1 MDQTSET
8 EKVYQRQKYEEII
21 EILLTAGYFRARITD
36 LSEFDKVVGGMCW
49 SITSS
54 GEDVDVDILF
64 QENSTIGQ
72 RIALAEAICS
82 ALQKMKCPVTIQP
95 HQIQGG
101 VGGSD
106 YPALYPAIVWL
117 VKKSFEH
124 REEREAQLRA
134 FSTLQFTKNFQ
145 FPNESN
151 SYTVTPDLGKIL
163 DRNRAKRIFK
173 RKDVKGGTEETRVRA
188 CLLEYGESFS
198 TPGEGTD
205 GKSGSSG
212 SGAGESKNGGHG
224 GAGVTVSVGKDSG
237 KKIIRTEDIALSK
250 LGLAAGSGNKADMSQ
265 FEKKLAKAALEAEK
279 EEKQFAEEAIRMEK
293 ELMQDMKHIGDSDE
307 ATGQGGISGSSVGQI
322 VGLGSVEI
330 GSAVAAYKLEV
341 EEARKALD
349 ENISGGKSTQ
359 IASLKRQ
366 QAHLEKQKEV
376 IVARA
381 GGVKETIVSI
391 SDHLAILE
399 DERDGAV
406 EYNQKLAEQLKK
418 LTALE
423 ADASQKDELNN
434 LKHLVSL
441 NETLKSQEAGFK
453 ESCKLQMTQLKSQIA
468 EVEGSKDNQAMTPE
482 EKKLQDIEDMHAK
495 VMAKYNRLRGLL
507 AQTNLDLARNTR
519 IIDDVP
525 TRTELI
531 QYERRFVELYSQ
543 VFESLQQL
551 SSITLYLTLR
561 TSYGIQ
567 VAWKLDET
575 KKYYSMYNTLDTTLS
590 FLQKEVKLL
599 NSIGGSFEEAMQNS
613 QSTREYLQQA
623 ESIIKGLEDSLR
635 RQETIAAQREEGVEE
650 LKTKHQNVR
659 LSYIFVYTCIFGGML
674 TLRVLQLVDEQRK
687 YFKAIKDFQDEC
699 TKNEWLSG
707 KLEQMSHQQQVT
719 SQGIFINANNICKV
733 VLLM

>member
-1 MDQTSET
+1 
-8 EKVYQRQKYEEII
+8 
-21 EILLTAGYFRARITD
+21 
-36 LSEFDKVVGGMCW
+36 
-49 SITSS
+49 
-54 GEDVDVDILF
+54 
-64 QENSTIGQ
+64 
-72 RIALAEAICS
+72 
-82 ALQKMKCPVTIQP
+82 
-95 HQIQGG
+95 
-101 VGGSD
+101 
-106 YPALYPAIVWL
+106 VWL

-224 GAGVTVSVGKDSG
+224 GAGVTVTVGKDSG

-561 TSYGIQ
+561 TSYGI
-567 VAWKLDET
+567 
-575 KKYYSMYNTLDTTLS
+575 
-590 FLQKEVKLL
+590 
-599 NSIGGSFEEAMQNS
+599 
-613 QSTREYLQQA
+613 
-623 ESIIKGLEDSLR
+623 
-635 RQETIAAQREEGVEE
+635 
-650 LKTKHQNVR
+650 
-659 LSYIFVYTCIFGGML
+659 
-674 TLRVLQLVDEQRK
+674 
-687 YFKAIKDFQDEC
+687 
-699 TKNEWLSG
+699 
-707 KLEQMSHQQQVT
+707 
-719 SQGIFINANNICKV
+719 
-733 VLLM
+733 

>member
-8 EKVYQRQKYEEII
+8 EKVYQLQKYEEII

-82 ALQKMKCPVTIQP
+82 ALKKMKCPVTIQP

-124 REEREAQLRA
+124 RGEREAQLRA
-134 FSTLQFTKNFQ
+134 YSTLQFTKHFQ

-151 SYTVTPDLGKIL
+151 SHTVTPDLGKIL
-163 DRNRAKRIFK
+163 DRNKAKRVFK
-173 RKDVKGGTEETRVRA
+173 RRDVKGGSEETRVRA

-198 TPGEGTD
+198 IPGD
-205 GKSGSSG
+205 GGDDKSSSNTGAGSSAGGRSESKGGSAGGGAVGSSG
-212 SGAGESKNGGHG
+212 VTT
-224 GAGVTVSVGKDSG
+224 GVDSG
-237 KKIIRTEDIALSK
+237 KKGIRTDDIALSK
-250 LGLAAGSGNKADMSQ
+250 LGLTASKGNKEDMSQ

-279 EEKQFAEEAIRMEK
+279 EEKQFTEEAIRLEK

-341 EEARKALD
+341 EEARKVLD
-349 ENISGGKSTQ
+349 ESVSGGKSSQ

-376 IVARA
+376 IIARA
-381 GGVKETIVSI
+381 EGAKEANASI
-391 SDHLAILE
+391 TDRLILLQ
-399 DERDGAV
+399 DERDGAE
-406 EYNQKLAEQLKK
+406 EYNLKLTEQLNK

-441 NETLKSQEAGFK
+441 NETLKTQEAGFK
-453 ESCKLQMTQLKSQIA
+453 ESCKLQMGQLKGQIA
-468 EVEGSKDNQAMTPE
+468 EVEGPKNDQTMTPE
-482 EKKLQDIEDMHAK
+482 ERKLQDIEEMHAK

-507 AQTNLDLARNTR
+507 AQTNLDLARHTR

-543 VFESLQQL
+543 V
-551 SSITLYLTLR
+551 
-561 TSYGIQ
+561 
-567 VAWKLDET
+567 
-575 KKYYSMYNTLDTTLS
+575 YY
-590 FLQKEVKLL
+590 
-599 NSIGGSFEEAMQNS
+599 
-613 QSTREYLQQA
+613 
-623 ESIIKGLEDSLR
+623 
-635 RQETIAAQREEGVEE
+635 
-650 LKTKHQNVR
+650 R
-659 LSYIFVYTCIFGGML
+659 L
-674 TLRVLQLVDEQRK
+674 
-687 YFKAIKDFQDEC
+687 
-699 TKNEWLSG
+699 
-707 KLEQMSHQQQVT
+707 
-719 SQGIFINANNICKV
+719 
-733 VLLM
+733 